1 MSPARHSLP
10 NALLALPS
18 RDRNRLFQH
27 LKPVSLSLGD
37 VIYEPGKPMR
47 QVYFPVSSLISL
59 LTVVEDDLATEVG
72 MIGREGMLGIP
83 SIFGVKNS
91 PVRALVQGAGMALQ
105 MPGRVFLLEMERTVS
120 LRDKVFGFA
129 HELML
134 QIAQTAACNRFHP
147 VNARLA
153 RWLLMTRDRLGAD
166 EFPLTH
172 KFLADMLGVRRA
184 GVTDAASGLQRR
196 KLIEYSRGNLRIINE
211 RGLEA
216 AACICY
222 EIGRGIYRPGARN
235 APGRNLI

>member
-18 RDRNRLFQH
+18 RDRNRLLQH

-37 VIYEPGKPMR
+37 VLYEPGKPMR

-105 MPGRVFLLEMERTVS
+105 MPGRVFLVELERTAS
-120 LRDKVFGFA
+120 LREKVFGFA

-196 KLIEYSRGNLRIINE
+196 KLIEYSRGNIRILNE

-216 AACICY
+216 VACMCY
-222 EIGRGIYRPGARN
+222 ETGRGIYRARGS
-235 APGRNLI
+235 GRSRQDLA